1 MSKRWYFL
9 VATSG
14 KGRGLDKS
22 SAFRCDQLCTDSER
36 DDAAR
41 TALALAQKRAPVVI
55 HDAPRASVRIPG
67 AISQP
72 RTDRDRL
79 ALRFEWFKAVA
90 CVVLRRM
97 ATLAHLRGYPRH
109 CVDDGSSACRIS
121 AGNARPTSGSA
132 KGWARR
138 PADFLVGKSRLGL
151 PGVAQPQDDTGFR
164 PRGWLLAKC

>member
-67 AISQP
+67 AIIDPYPP
-72 RTDRDRL
+72 RT
-79 ALRFEWFKAVA
+79 
-90 CVVLRRM
+90 
-97 ATLAHLRGYPRH
+97 HHGPRY
-109 CVDDGSSACRIS
+109 A
-121 AGNARPTSGSA
+121 
-132 KGWARR
+132 
-138 PADFLVGKSRLGL
+138 FLEPS
-151 PGVAQPQDDTGFR
+151 
-164 PRGWLLAKC
+164 